1 MVVVVENENKIYE
14 YLKSGWIVYISS
26 TQPRNMEQTEYNIL
40 SSLVNNNAKNIK
52 TVSVFDDEKLIL
64 IKKDYKTIREVLNL
78 KDEQIKNLTVLTYF
92 GPDNIIASFNKPED
106 IINTLNEIIE
116 NRKEAEDDN
125 NRMYR

>member
-1 MVVVVENENKIYE
+1 MENENKIYE